1 MNFEAI
7 EIRKL
12 TFKKN
17 VLGGFRQLDV
27 NDFLRNVADD
37 YETYDER
44 IRRLVEEK
52 ERLDAELAKHQ
63 TGQNVTVTRLEK
75 EKNELLKKIQQLEQE
90 KKQLEVQK
98 EPLERFKAMQ
108 IEYDDLNK
116 MKRIAQKTLQAAETA
131 ANRLLDEAEKKK
143 TTLLTEAEQQ
153 KTSLLNAAEEER
165 LQYLFEAKLE
175 ISALQKEQDQ
185 QAAELLAEKA
195 ALEQTRQELLRLK
208 TQMCEEVQTFAGMM
222 AATRQ
227 EISQEYLNSI
237 ETLTKQNEAV
247 RQKAQTS
254 STPQEP
260 PTLVLTQEKEVM

>member
-52 ERLDAELAKHQ
+52 DRLDAELAKHQ
-63 TGQNVTVTRLEK
+63 AGQHTAVTRLEQ

-90 KKQLEVQK
+90 KKQLELQK
-98 EPLERFKAMQ
+98 EPLERFQELQ
-108 IEYDDLNK
+108 IEYEDLNK
-116 MKRIAQKTLQAAETA
+116 MKRIAQKTLQAAEKA
-131 ANRLLDEAEKKK
+131 ANRLLEEAEKKK
-143 TTLLTEAEQQ
+143 ATLLSEAEQQ
-153 KTSLLNAAEEER
+153 KTNLLNAAEEER
-165 LQYLFEAKLE
+165 LQYLFDAKLE
-175 ISALQKEQDQ
+175 ISTLQKEQDQ
-185 QAAELLAEKA
+185 QANELLAEKA
-195 ALEQTRQELLRLK
+195 NLEQKRQELLQLR
-208 TQMCEEVQTFAGMM
+208 TQICEEVQTFAGMM

-227 EISQEYLNSI
+227 EISQEYVNSI

-247 RQKAQTS
+247 RQKTQTS

>member
-52 ERLDAELAKHQ
+52 ERLDAELTKHQ
-63 TGQNVTVTRLEK
+63 AGQQATVTRLEQ
-75 EKNELLKKIQQLEQE
+75 EKNDLLRKIQQLEQE

-116 MKRIAQKTLQAAETA
+116 MKRIAQQTLQASEKA
-131 ANRLLDEAEKKK
+131 ANKLLEEAEKKK
-143 TTLLTEAEQQ
+143 TSLLAQAEEQ
-153 KTSLLNAAEEER
+153 KTQLLNAAEEER

-175 ISALQKEQDQ
+175 ISTLQKEQEQ

-195 ALEQTRQELLRLK
+195 ALEQTRQELLQLK
-208 TQMCEEVQTFAGMM
+208 AQMCEEVETFAGMM

-247 RQKAQTS
+247 RQKAQK

-260 PTLVLTQEKEVM
+260 PALVLTQEKEVM